1 MTTYYPI
8 NENLARASH
17 DMRSMSTYPDGYAT
31 REYRA
36 SVDKAAAL
44 VEEKKQKVSPYY
56 HEKLDAL
63 LDSYARRLAQW
74 TDDHNRNGAS
84 CPSVLVCGAGNFPCE
99 RSRSRT
105 PARIRFGTNMKKSKP
120 S

>member
-74 TDDHNRNGAS
+74 TDDPLCWCA
-84 CPSVLVCGAGNFPCE
+84 VLATSRCG
-99 RSRSRT
+99 RSRNRT
-105 PARIRFGTNMKKSKP
+105 PARIRFGANMKKSKP